1 MHIAEYWISRRR
13 NALKFIWYIVALVVC
28 FAALIVFLMTGSD
41 SPEKNVA
48 ISVNKK
54 HISLA
59 EFNSRLASVHDPDR
73 KNFINSLIVRELMI
87 QAAQNEGIDKD
98 ESFRRS
104 IQDYYEQSLVKQV
117 MDKKIK
123 SMTVAVTDDEI
134 DRYVSF
140 QNSTVKVTV
149 FSADNENAANR
160 GQYKSSEKKNII
172 VKNLCAE
179 IGGLL
184 ESLKTGELTTP
195 LCSDSGCEVYRLD
208 GVLLTPASEKLSAE
222 NRNDIR
228 LLLLERKKQKAMDA
242 WIADLRA
249 KSDITI
255 SIK

>member
-1 MHIAEYWISRRR
+1 MVS
-13 NALKFIWYIVALVVC
+13 
-28 FAALIVFLMTGSD
+28 FAALIVSQTTTSR
-41 SPEKNVA
+41 SPEKNIA
-48 ISVNKK
+48 ISINKK
-54 HISLA
+54 QISLA

-87 QAAQNEGIDKD
+87 QDAQKEGIDKD

-104 IQDYYEQSLVKQV
+104 IQDYYEQSLIRQV
-117 MDKKIK
+117 VDKKIK
-123 SMTVAVTDDEI
+123 NLKVDVTDDEI

-149 FSADNENAANR
+149 FSAADENAANR
-160 GQYKSSEKKNII
+160 GQFSSRETKNI
-172 VKNLCAE
+172 VVNNLCAD

-184 ESLKTGELTTP
+184 EYLKPGELTSP

-208 GVLLTPASEKLSAE
+208 GVVAPASEKLSAE
-222 NRNDIR
+222 NRR
-228 LLLLERKKQKAMDA
+228 SVRSLLLERKKQKAMDS

-249 KSDITI
+249 KSEITI